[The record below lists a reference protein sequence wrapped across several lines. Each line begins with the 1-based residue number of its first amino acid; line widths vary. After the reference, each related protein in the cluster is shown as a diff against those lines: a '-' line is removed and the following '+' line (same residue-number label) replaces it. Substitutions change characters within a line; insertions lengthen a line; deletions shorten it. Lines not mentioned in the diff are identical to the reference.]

1 MFKHLSNSVVL
12 TLKVL
17 FLSRIDA
24 NFSKGAKMIKP
35 VKFCHPELVPARHP
49 QLHQAESLWKV
60 VLVVGDLFKMFNCEC
75 SQNTNIVKL

>member
-49 QLHQAESLWKV
+49 QLHQAESLWNV
-60 VLVVGDLFKMFNCEC
+60 ELVVG
-75 SQNTNIVKL
+75 